1 MSLAGEDLFINGQS
15 VEHPLSEIRD
25 CVIAVDAAYYIHT
38 QLEAEPHEPLL
49 PALAGLTGIRSSIEA
64 DLDQWKANG
73 MVPYFVFD
81 GQPITGQD
89 ETTVVRSLQSNKST
103 DHAWELYFGSKA
115 LEAVQAFGQHT
126 GAFNTRNLFPLLQEI
141 LRERGL
147 HFLVAPYNAA
157 AQLAYFELSDSDQ
170 CSGVMG
176 PLELMLYPINDCI
189 IRSIN
194 WDTQTVTAVS
204 KKHILKALN
213 VTDESLLVDAILMTG
228 TSFLLPFP
236 PLVDPTLTK
245 NQPHTV
251 SDALNVLRAAV
262 KSVTQACNA
271 YQDVLEIKDA
281 TWLDKYRK
289 ARMAVDHFIY
299 IAESGEVRVHAPEGL
314 TVDAHEYLG
323 VQLPSELFHY
333 LNTGLIGPRL
343 LSWITHG
350 RMEVLPTIDGF
361 VSDEYKNLV
370 EKGSVRI
377 KEMALS
383 IVEPRLNRGIS
394 HKPITMGV
402 WYDRSRKY
410 TMAWE
415 SEGKGGTISRQVA
428 SWNVAPSSIKAHF
441 PKFQHGSILS
451 EVTALQNPEFAA
463 STMAGDGTKMK
474 GIKPAGLIQSVC
486 LWRFL
491 HLRGYVDD
499 SHTLTHWGKALAA
512 TLSALEPTVKKH
524 AEVPNL
530 YEHALVAI
538 ELIRHDLLHA
548 GNKHDELRGYPMNGT
563 EEDRA
568 SLLLISRCATLLK
581 LRHKANGYTGPLS
594 KNLLCFRSLASEVR
608 SADRDLIEA
617 LVASMFLYAQA
628 DRKRTDGWELSHQ
641 LPFLSDPDVA
651 LGIAVKTY
659 FDEIGPNASA
669 ETKADKKANFPLLFM
684 PHVLAFEED
693 LEIACNFFDAIY
705 AGVKLLD
712 SSAMVPSKRQQWDK
726 AAEYLALRR

>member
-1 MSLAGEDLFINGQS
+1 MGDTACSL
-15 VEHPLSEIRD
+15 
-25 CVIAVDAAYYIHT
+25 
-38 QLEAEPHEPLL
+38 
-49 PALAGLTGIRSSIEA
+49 LTA
-64 DLDQWKANG
+64 
-73 MVPYFVFD
+73 
-81 GQPITGQD
+81 
-89 ETTVVRSLQSNKST
+89 
-103 DHAWELYFGSKA
+103 SK
-115 LEAVQAFGQHT
+115 
-126 GAFNTRNLFPLLQEI
+126 
-141 LRERGL
+141 
-147 HFLVAPYNAA
+147 
-157 AQLAYFELSDSDQ
+157 LAYFELIDSDQ
-170 CSGVMG
+170 CAGVMG
-176 PLELMLYPINDCI
+176 SLELMLYPINDSI
-189 IRSIN
+189 IRSLN
-194 WDTQTVTAVS
+194 WDSGTVTAVS
-204 KKHILKALN
+204 KKHILKALHI
-213 VTDESLLVDAILMTG
+213 TDETLLVDAILMTG
-228 TSFLLPFP
+228 TSFLQPFP
-236 PLVDPTLTK
+236 PLLDSVITK
-245 NQPHTV
+245 NQPYTV
-251 SDALNVLRAAV
+251 VDAINVLRAAQ
-262 KSVTQACNA
+262 KSVTVACNA
-271 YQDVLEIKDA
+271 FQDVLETKDA

-289 ARMAVDHFIY
+289 ARMAIEHFIY
-299 IAESGEVRVHAPEGL
+299 IAESGEVQVHAPEGL

-361 VSDEYKNLV
+361 ASDEYKDLV

-402 WYDRSRKY
+402 WYDRARKY

-415 SEGKGGTISRQVA
+415 SEGKGGAVSRQVA

-441 PKFQHGSILS
+441 PKFKHGSILS
-451 EVTALQNPEFAA
+451 EVTALQNPDFSAL
-463 STMAGDGTKMK
+463 TLAGEGDKMK
-474 GIKPAGLIQSVC
+474 GIKPAGLIQSIC

-499 SHTLTHWGKALAA
+499 SHSLTHWGKALAA

-538 ELIRHDLLHA
+538 ELIRLGLLHA
-548 GNKHDELRGYPMNGT
+548 GNKHEELRGYPMNGT
-563 EEDRA
+563 EDDRA

-581 LRHKANGYTGPLS
+581 LRHKSNGYTGPLS

-641 LPFLSDPDVA
+641 YVFLSPGHCRS
-651 LGIAVKTY
+651 L
-659 FDEIGPNASA
+659 N
-669 ETKADKKANFPLLFM
+669 
-684 PHVLAFEED
+684 
-693 LEIACNFFDAIY
+693 
-705 AGVKLLD
+705 
-712 SSAMVPSKRQQWDK
+712 
-726 AAEYLALRR
+726 